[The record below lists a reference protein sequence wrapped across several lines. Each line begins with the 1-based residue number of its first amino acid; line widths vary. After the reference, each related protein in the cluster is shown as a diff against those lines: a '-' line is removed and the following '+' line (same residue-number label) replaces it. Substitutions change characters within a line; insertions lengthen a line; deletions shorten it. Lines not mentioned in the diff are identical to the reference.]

1 MKKEKISLIKHCLW
15 DYDYEDQEIEKLIQA
30 LKEGIVQDENFLI
43 RIIENLEW
51 YTLIEII
58 PIDKL
63 LSYLTKERLQKIRSK
78 RRRENLANAKS
89 ILLEQPLPFP
99 RWDRCDFEKT
109 RHGLLSNRWYG
120 TK

>member
-1 MKKEKISLIKHCLW
+1 MKKEKIRLIKHCFW
-15 DYDYEDQEIEKLIQA
+15 DYYYEDQEIEKRILE
-30 LKEGIVQDENFLI
+30 LNEGIVQDETFLI

-51 YTLIEII
+51 YILIEII
-58 PIDKL
+58 PIDRL
-63 LSYLTKERLQKIRSK
+63 LSFITKERLQKIRSK

-120 TK
+120 TE